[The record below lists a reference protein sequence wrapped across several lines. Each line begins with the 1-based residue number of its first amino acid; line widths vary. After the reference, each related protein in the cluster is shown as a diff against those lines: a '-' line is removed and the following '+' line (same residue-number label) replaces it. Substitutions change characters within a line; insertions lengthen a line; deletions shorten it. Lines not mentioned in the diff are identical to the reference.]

1 MAITRRRPSSG
12 LIHHSD
18 HGSQYRSLLLGKTMR
33 EHGIRPSM
41 GSIASP
47 WDNAPTESFMG
58 ILKRECVHRKT
69 FETREQAQLEIFEY
83 IECFYNRLRMHSAL
97 GFMSPM
103 EFEEKMTKKE
113 DTENAAIA
121 A

>member
-1 MAITRRRPSSG
+1 
-12 LIHHSD
+12 
-18 HGSQYRSLLLGKTMR
+18 MR

-41 GSIASP
+41 GSVASP
-47 WDNAPTESFMG
+47 WDNAPTESLVG

-83 IECFYNRLRMHSAL
+83 IEASCDRLRMHSAL

-103 EFEEKMTKKE
+103 GFEEKMTKKE
-113 DTENAAIA
+113 DVEKAATA

>member
-1 MAITRRRPSSG
+1 
-12 LIHHSD
+12 
-18 HGSQYRSLLLGKTMR
+18 MR

-47 WDNAPTESFMG
+47 CDNAPTESFMG

-69 FETREQAQLEIFEY
+69 FETREQAQLEIFDYTET
-83 IECFYNRLRMHSAL
+83 FYNKLRMHSAL

-103 EFEEKMTKKE
+103 EFEEKMAKKE
-113 DTENAAIA
+113 DAKNAVIA

>member
-1 MAITRRRPSSG
+1 
-12 LIHHSD
+12 
-18 HGSQYRSLLLGKTMR
+18 
-33 EHGIRPSM
+33 
-41 GSIASP
+41 
-47 WDNAPTESFMG
+47 
-58 ILKRECVHRKT
+58 
-69 FETREQAQLEIFEY
+69 LEIFEY

-113 DTENAAIA
+113 DVEKAATA

>member
-1 MAITRRRPSSG
+1 
-12 LIHHSD
+12 
-18 HGSQYRSLLLGKTMR
+18 MR
-33 EHGIRPSM
+33 ERGIRPSM
-41 GSIASP
+41 GSVASP

-69 FETREQAQLEIFEY
+69 FETREQAQIEIFEY
-83 IECFYNRLRMHSAL
+83 IEAFYNRLRIHSAL

-103 EFEEKMTKKE
+103 EFEENMAEGKAVE
-113 DTENAAIA
+113 SAVIA

>member
-1 MAITRRRPSSG
+1 
-12 LIHHSD
+12 
-18 HGSQYRSLLLGKTMR
+18 
-33 EHGIRPSM
+33 
-41 GSIASP
+41 
-47 WDNAPTESFMG
+47 
-58 ILKRECVHRKT
+58 
-69 FETREQAQLEIFEY
+69 LEIFEY

-97 GFMSPM
+97 GFMSPT

>member
-1 MAITRRRPSSG
+1 
-12 LIHHSD
+12 
-18 HGSQYRSLLLGKTMR
+18 
-33 EHGIRPSM
+33 
-41 GSIASP
+41 
-47 WDNAPTESFMG
+47 
-58 ILKRECVHRKT
+58 VHRKT

-103 EFEEKMTKKE
+103 EFEEKMTKKG

>member
-1 MAITRRRPSSG
+1 
-12 LIHHSD
+12 
-18 HGSQYRSLLLGKTMR
+18 MR

-41 GSIASP
+41 GSVASP

-58 ILKRECVHRKT
+58 ILKRECVHRRT

-83 IECFYNRLRMHSAL
+83 IEIFYNRLRMHSAL
-97 GFMSPM
+97 GFMSPV
-103 EFEEKMTKKE
+103 EFEGKMAKAKE
-113 DTENAAIA
+113 EGIVENAAKA

>member
-1 MAITRRRPSSG
+1 
-12 LIHHSD
+12 
-18 HGSQYRSLLLGKTMR
+18 MR
-33 EHGIRPSM
+33 ERGIRPSM
-41 GSIASP
+41 GSVASP

-69 FETREQAQLEIFEY
+69 FETREQAQIEIFEY
-83 IECFYNRLRMHSAL
+83 IETFYNRLRIHSAL

-103 EFEEKMTKKE
+103 EFEEKMAEEKAVE
-113 DTENAAIA
+113 SAVIA

>member
-1 MAITRRRPSSG
+1 
-12 LIHHSD
+12 
-18 HGSQYRSLLLGKTMR
+18 MR
-33 EHGIRPSM
+33 EHGVRPSM
-41 GSIASP
+41 GSVASP
-47 WDNAPTESFMG
+47 WDNAPTESLVG

-83 IECFYNRLRMHSAL
+83 IETFYNRLRMHSAL

-103 EFEEKMTKKE
+103 GFEEKMTKKE
-113 DTENAAIA
+113 DAENAATA

>member
-83 IECFYNRLRMHSAL
+83 IECFYNRLRMHSTL
-97 GFMSPM
+97 GFMSPT

-113 DTENAAIA
+113 DVGKAATA